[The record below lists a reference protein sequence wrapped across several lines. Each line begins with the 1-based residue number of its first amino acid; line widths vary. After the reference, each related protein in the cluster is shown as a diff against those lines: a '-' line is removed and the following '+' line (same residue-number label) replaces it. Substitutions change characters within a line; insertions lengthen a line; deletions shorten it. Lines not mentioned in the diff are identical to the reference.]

1 MGELLAQGLMI
12 AILGMGLVFA
22 ALGLL
27 WGLLALLMRLGGSPA
42 GRAARQDSQL
52 EAASALHA
60 PQAAQSDARQL
71 TDERARV
78 AAIAAAALMSNAVSL
93 GLSAPAGPTFQH
105 GRTAP
110 AWVSTNRVRA
120 LQAWQPPRSEA

>member
-1 MGELLAQGLMI
+1 MGELLAQGLII

-42 GRAARQDSQL
+42 GRAARQNSQL

-60 PQAAQSDARQL
+60 PQSDAGRL

-78 AAIAAAALMSNAVSL
+78 AAIVAVALMSNAVSL

-110 AWVSTNRVRA
+110 ALVSTNRGRA
-120 LQAWQPPRSEA
+120 LQSWHPPRSVTGE